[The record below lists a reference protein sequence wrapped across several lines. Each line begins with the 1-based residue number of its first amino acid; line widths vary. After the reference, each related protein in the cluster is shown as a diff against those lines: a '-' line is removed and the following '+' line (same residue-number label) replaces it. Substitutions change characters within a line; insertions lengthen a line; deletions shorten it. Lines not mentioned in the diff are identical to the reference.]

1 MSRVFLPHV
10 ITDDSALGGMKIER
24 SLRFNDNDSPRL
36 NRTPSSDGN
45 RRTWTKSFWLKRGQ
59 EMRVMIFGVY
69 TSGTDVA
76 AIEFV
81 DNHNFF
87 YYDYLSSYRISLMT
101 NQVFRDQ
108 NGWYHFVVAQD
119 TTQSTA
125 SDRVKI
131 YVNGSQVTSFS
142 IETYPSQNLDG
153 KFNTGSLLEAI
164 GTEGTNQRLHLDGY
178 MTEINYIDGQ
188 QLDSSY
194 FGFTDSQTGI
204 WKPKRYEGT
213 YGTNGYHL
221 EFKDN

>member
-1 MSRVFLPHV
+1 
-10 ITDDSALGGMKIER
+10 
-24 SLRFNDNDSPRL
+24 
-36 NRTPSSDGN
+36 
-45 RRTWTKSFWLKRGQ
+45 
-59 EMRVMIFGVY
+59 
-69 TSGTDVA
+69 
-76 AIEFV
+76 
-81 DNHNFF
+81 
-87 YYDYLSSYRISLMT
+87 MT

-221 EFKDN
+221 EFKDNSNNTASTLGKDTSGNGNDWTPVNFSVSAGKDDDSMIDTPTNNFPTFNLSNRSSGPTLSQANLRMYYNYKPASKTTRTTFRFP